1 MNKKMT
7 ANEFIRKME
16 EKRNKKHKRLKTIL
30 GIVFLIIFVGITV
43 KSTID
48 GNNDPQW
55 RQNIQDRIYG

>member
-16 EKRNKKHKRLKTIL
+16 EKRNKKRKRLKTIL
-30 GIVFLIIFVGITV
+30 GTIFLIIFVGITV

-48 GNNDPQW
+48 GCNDPQW